1 MKNGHSLN
9 YRRREMITILI
20 SLVMIGV
27 LANYSGKLVEK
38 IKLPSLI
45 GIVGGEIMQA
55 IAILSVL
62 ITAPIGAIGINLS
75 ADKILKKSNEDEEK
89 ISKDVNIIKKNIQ
102 TR

>member
-1 MKNGHSLN
+1 VNNISSLN
-9 YRRREMITILI
+9 YRRREMTTGLI

-45 GIVGGEIMQA
+45 GIVVGEIMKE

-75 ADKILKKSNEDEEK
+75 ADKILKNMMNK
-89 ISKDVNIIKKNIQ
+89 IK
-102 TR
+102 